1 MKQTKSLFDGGL
13 RIRSGI
19 FYFLLI
25 LVGLEVIRYQ
35 IQLGPSGLTSENFQ
49 KDQAMQQWIDSCKSV
64 AKAKSKN
71 WVYNPNYL
79 SESNAYRLGL
89 TAEEFR
95 RLKNYSDAGGVIYN
109 FETLK
114 QILKLSDSV
123 ALRLKNKFRFPSPRR
138 TKPIP
143 QKPIKQSV
151 IDLNQ
156 ATAIQLQKIR
166 GVGPVLSARIVKFRD
181 ALGGFQDGK
190 QLLDVYGLAPE
201 IALEVATVFPILNV
215 PEIKLLYLNTAT
227 EAELLDFVY
236 FNKAIVE
243 KIVAYRNRNGAIQ
256 SLQEL
261 VEVLGWNTDKI
272 DRIAVY
278 LAL

>member
-1 MKQTKSLFDGGL
+1 MCARKATRLAPPTHS
-13 RIRSGI
+13 SG
-19 FYFLLI
+19 
-25 LVGLEVIRYQ
+25 RA
-35 IQLGPSGLTSENFQ
+35 
-49 KDQAMQQWIDSCKSV
+49 QAASAANHTD
-64 AKAKSKN
+64 
-71 WVYNPNYL
+71 Y
-79 SESNAYRLGL
+79 
-89 TAEEFR
+89 
-95 RLKNYSDAGGVIYN
+95 IY
-109 FETLK
+109 T
-114 QILKLSDSV
+114 
-123 ALRLKNKFRFPSPRR
+123 
-138 TKPIP
+138 TKPKP

-215 PEIKLLYLNTAT
+215 PEIKLLYLNTAS
-227 EAELLDFVY
+227 EAELSDFVY